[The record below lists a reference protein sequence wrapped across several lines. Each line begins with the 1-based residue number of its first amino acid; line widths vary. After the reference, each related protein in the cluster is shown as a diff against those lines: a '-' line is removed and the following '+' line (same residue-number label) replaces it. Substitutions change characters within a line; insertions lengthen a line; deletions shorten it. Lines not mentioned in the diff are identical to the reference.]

1 MSFPNF
7 TFWSHL
13 LATVGVEVCCLAVV
27 GFVAQCFFRRAVWQR
42 TIWQIIVICL
52 LLLTASEWTGFGRGV
67 VGFLVSKKHVAQ
79 NAPASGFLKANPEI
93 ARRVART
100 LDWRPAALRPA
111 VWWPGQVWFAGT
123 VIVLGRM
130 AAAQILLLTLRL
142 RREKIADDSLRKR
155 VLSIAKS
162 VGLRGE
168 ICLLRLPESISPMAF
183 GILWPTIG
191 LPSGFES
198 KFSVA
203 EQEAILAHELAHL
216 AAMDPM
222 WFLLADLASALL
234 WWHPLAWWVRR
245 SLHVSSELAA
255 DEAAALVPDG
265 PGSLAKCLVTLGKE
279 MTAGRGWGWVGI
291 NGGFRSK
298 LGKRV
303 ERLMQMPGSANGPLV
318 GWVDAT
324 ARIAATIFIVPM
336 IVLLFGAF
344 QTAQG
349 ESENGWRQSWNTSP
363 GALLLL
369 AALDDTDKHTEDIAK
384 RVQKAKLLYERGKLN
399 ESEAILV
406 QILKDAPSNR
416 TAAYYLGL
424 IQIAGDMDRTR
435 KGQITPIPLATNNVV
450 YATVTAGRQEILS
463 KLSRIRLH
471 EVQYDLPLTEVLTQL
486 RVESQEHDPDG
497 VGINFLINPHA
508 DAPSVDMGDV
518 RIKISPPLH
527 NLRLIDLL
535 NAITMVADQPIKFSV
550 EDDAVVFSPKPD
562 EAVTLYSKVF
572 YVEPNTFVQGLKS
585 VYATNLNPGDATGV
599 TRIEMDDGPRRPDD
613 GHDAFGGPSRNSMRV
628 ASVTRTNQ
636 TLQLDTMVRAYF
648 TAAGVNLTDPG
659 KSVFYNDR
667 LGLLLVR
674 ASAQDLESI
683 QNAVEALNQQP
694 PQVMIDAKFVE
705 LSQQD
710 SVTVGLNRF
719 LQGSTTNVTGIM
731 SDPQFRAAIYAIEHK
746 TDSDIL
752 STPRVTTL
760 SGRQAHAGSTNGDGG
775 VTLDVIAKVGPD
787 GHYIQTAAWAGIK
800 SDNQGWLVSASHQEL
815 WDGETLVL
823 GGMTTNQPPEARRL
837 RLVFVTPRIID
848 SAGNPVHSDEKD
860 IPASSNLL
868 K

>member
-1 MSFPNF
+1 MNFPNF

-13 LATVGVEVCCLAVV
+13 LATVGGEVCCLAVV

-67 VGFLVSKKHVAQ
+67 VGFLVSKKQVAQ

-93 ARRVART
+93 ARRLART

-111 VWWPGQVWFAGT
+111 VWWPGQVWLAGT

-162 VGLRGE
+162 VGLRGK

-191 LPSGFES
+191 LPPDFES
-198 KFSVA
+198 KFSA
-203 EQEAILAHELAHL
+203 TEQGAILAHELAHL

-222 WFLLADLASALL
+222 WFWLADFASALL

-255 DEAAALVPDG
+255 DDATALMPDG
-265 PGSLAKCLVTLGKE
+265 PGSLAKCLVTLGRE
-279 MTAGRGWGWVGI
+279 MTATRGWGWVGI

-303 ERLMQMPGSANGPLV
+303 ERLMRMSGSANGPLV
-318 GWVDAT
+318 GWADAT
-324 ARIAATIFIVPM
+324 ARIAVTIFIVPM

-344 QTAQG
+344 QTAEGQ
-349 ESENGWRQSWNTSP
+349 SENGWRQSWNNSP
-363 GALLLL
+363 SALLLL

-399 ESEAILV
+399 EAEAILV
-406 QILKDAPSNR
+406 QILKDDPSNR
-416 TAAYYLGL
+416 TAAYYLDL
-424 IQIAGDMDRTR
+424 IQTARDMDRTR
-435 KGQITPIPLATNNVV
+435 KGQITPIPLATNNAV

-486 RVESQEHDPDG
+486 RVESQERDLDG
-497 VGINFLINPHA
+497 VGVNFLINPHA

-518 RIKISPPLH
+518 RIKISPPLQ
-527 NLRLIDLL
+527 NVRLIDVL
-535 NAITMVADQPIKFSV
+535 NAITMVADQPIQFTV

-572 YVEPNTFVQGLKS
+572 NVNSTTFVEGLKQFYS
-585 VYATNLNPGDATGV
+585 AIVKAGASTGGGGH
-599 TRIEMDDGPRRPDD
+599 EMYDDPVGPAD
-613 GHDAFGGPSRNSMRV
+613 GHDSFGGPIAPPMGIDF
-628 ASVTRTNQ
+628 VTKTNE
-636 TLQLDTMVRAYF
+636 TLRLDKMLRDYF

-659 KSVFYNDR
+659 KSVFFNDR
-667 LGLLLVR
+667 LGLVLVR
-674 ASAQDLESI
+674 ASADDLEII
-683 QNAVEALNQQP
+683 QQAVASLNRQP
-694 PQVMIDAKFVE
+694 PQVTITANLIEADEASLRGLTLDWTN
-705 LSQQD
+705 LSQ
-710 SVTVGLNRF
+710 GLTRVLTEAQYHAALAEIERANIDVLTLPKCITLSSRA
-719 LQGSTTNVTGIM
+719 LSISSDRNNSLTLNVTPTVRPDGF
-731 SDPQFRAAIYAIEHK
+731 SIE
-746 TDSDIL
+746 TIA
-752 STPRVTTL
+752 TL
-760 SGRQAHAGSTNGDGG
+760 TIKAGSYTWFNWHIGHPLE
-775 VTLDVIAKVGPD
+775 VLD
-787 GHYIQTAAWAGIK
+787 GH
-800 SDNQGWLVSASHQEL
+800 
-815 WDGETLVL
+815 TLFGVL
-823 GGMTTNQPPEARRL
+823 TNQQTGTRKVWMA
-837 RLVFVTPRIID
+837 FVTPRIID
-848 SAGNPVHSDEKD
+848 PAGNAVHSDAEL
-860 IPASSNLL
+860 SNRH
-868 K
+868 